1 MMNDSVQYK
10 KQCEIRWFLRYSAK
24 QSGNGASYLEL
35 VAKHRGQPAADAFRA
50 EAMDQRGKGNKGK
63 YGEWK

>member
-1 MMNDSVQYK
+1 MNDSDEYR

-35 VAKHRGQPAADAFRA
+35 VAKHRGQPAAAALRA
-50 EAMDQRGKGNKGK
+50 EAMDQRGKGNRGK
-63 YGEWK
+63 HGEWK